1 MPTATV
7 APELSDPPDRHFDAI
22 LKGAVGVSVLL
33 TAATGTLLGAFDH
46 GIPNILL
53 YVVATVGALLGAV
66 VAHIGSHSPR

>member
-7 APELSDPPDRHFDAI
+7 MPEISDPPDRHFDAV

-46 GIPNILL
+46 SNPNTLL
-53 YVVATVGALLGAV
+53 YVVAAVGALLGAIG
-66 VAHIGSHSPR
+66 AHIGSRSLR